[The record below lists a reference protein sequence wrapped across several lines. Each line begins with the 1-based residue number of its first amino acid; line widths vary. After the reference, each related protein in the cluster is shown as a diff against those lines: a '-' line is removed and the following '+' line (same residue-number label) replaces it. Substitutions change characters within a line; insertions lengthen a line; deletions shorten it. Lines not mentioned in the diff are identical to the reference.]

1 MAHKSDF
8 VPADIGLQLTGL
20 AESGRIIGT
29 DLPEEDGEPAS
40 ALESGQLKLSHGC
53 RSDLWEQA
61 RAAIYFSTNQSP
73 SAAANS
79 IPPLNPR
86 GSN

>member
-29 DLPEEDGEPAS
+29 DLPEEDGAQAS
-40 ALESGQLKLSHGC
+40 ALESGQLKLSHGR

-61 RAAIYFSTNQSP
+61 RPAIYFFDEPIAFRGGKFDPAAKSP
-73 SAAANS
+73 
-79 IPPLNPR
+79 R
-86 GSN
+86 V

>member
-29 DLPEEDGEPAS
+29 DLPEEDGAS
-40 ALESGQLKLSHGC
+40 LRFGKWTAKT
-53 RSDLWEQA
+53 
-61 RAAIYFSTNQSP
+61 FSRLP
-73 SAAANS
+73 
-79 IPPLNPR
+79 I
-86 GSN
+86 